1 MTKRDKIMQ
10 AAANIEGSAVLL
22 PERWNDALIGYTIK
36 ENTVIG
42 VYDYNRAVQLP
53 PGIDL
58 DDCLVLEDALLDD
71 LRAIE
76 NLVGK
81 EFKPVLVLEIWHNT
95 SACTKSPKKD
105 CKAREPRKIEPN
117 KPHKLIDDFNKMKSC
132 PYHEDWHYCCRCK
145 FEYICKW
152 SDNKIK
158 EVQEKYIKENWGK

>member
-10 AAANIEGSAVLL
+10 SALNIEGSAVLL

-36 ENTVIG
+36 EDTNTVIG

-76 NLVGK
+76 NLAGK
-81 EFKPVLVLEIWHNT
+81 EFKPVMVRTW
-95 SACTKSPKKD
+95 
-105 CKAREPRKIEPN
+105 
-117 KPHKLIDDFNKMKSC
+117 
-132 PYHEDWHYCCRCK
+132 
-145 FEYICKW
+145 
-152 SDNKIK
+152 
-158 EVQEKYIKENWGK
+158 